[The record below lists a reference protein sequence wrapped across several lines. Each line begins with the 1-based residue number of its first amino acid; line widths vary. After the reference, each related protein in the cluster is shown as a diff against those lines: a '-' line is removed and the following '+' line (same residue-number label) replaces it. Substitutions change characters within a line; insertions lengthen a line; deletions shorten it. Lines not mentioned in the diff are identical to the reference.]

1 MTRTMLTI
9 YANFDAWLIRLAEG
23 WRLAEFPLAP
33 ESERG
38 WTILM
43 WRWERPE
50 PRVAYAGI
58 GEWNHR

>member
-9 YANFDAWLIRLAEG
+9 YADMNAWLIRLAEG
-23 WRLAEFPLAP
+23 WRLCGTVP

-38 WTILM
+38 WTIIM
-43 WRWERPE
+43 WRWEQPE

-58 GEWNHR
+58 GEWNHK

>member
-9 YANFDAWLIRLAEG
+9 YALMDEWLVRLAEG
-23 WRLAEFPLAP
+23 WRLCGTVP

-38 WTILM
+38 WTVMM
-43 WRWERPE
+43 WRWEQPE